1 MGKHR
6 TGKESCIPE
15 VSQGFFV
22 VVFAFVF
29 VLFLLF
35 CLTCRS
41 DHVIV
46 AYPQQ
51 CLSFPLYLF
60 EYGHDIIYFDNLV
73 WKTCGVAGV
82 LQLLRYPISPLPT

>member
-35 CLTCRS
+35 C
-41 DHVIV
+41 
-46 AYPQQ
+46 
-51 CLSFPLYLF
+51 
-60 EYGHDIIYFDNLV
+60 
-73 WKTCGVAGV
+73 
-82 LQLLRYPISPLPT
+82 